1 MKKYIIELGTYLKK
15 ILLYKITANIRSIN
29 NFCPRL
35 DQPTA
40 VGPRLHILFN
50 IFIFIHLFYIKKC
63 LLLFL
68 GVGFQSVS
76 INMSKPFDRK
86 VFQIEI
92 SY

>member
-1 MKKYIIELGTYLKK
+1 MKKIK
-15 ILLYKITANIRSIN
+15 ILLYKITENIRSIN
-29 NFCPRL
+29 NFFPRL
-35 DQPTA
+35 DKPTA
-40 VGPRLHILFN
+40 VGPRLHILFI

-63 LLLFL
+63 LSLFL

-86 VFQIEI
+86 IFQIEI